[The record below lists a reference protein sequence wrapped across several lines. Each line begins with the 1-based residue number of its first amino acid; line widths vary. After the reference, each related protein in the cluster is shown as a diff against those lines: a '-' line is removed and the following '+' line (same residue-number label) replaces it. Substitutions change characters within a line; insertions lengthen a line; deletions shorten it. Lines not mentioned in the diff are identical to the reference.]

1 VSPHNSQTLFSI
13 HFYLAL
19 CVINA
24 RRCHTCP
31 ACSDFIRRNVTLAL

>member
-19 CVINA
+19 CVMNA
-24 RRCHTCP
+24 GRCHVTHALP
-31 ACSDFIRRNVTLAL
+31 AVILVGVK